1 MSYTK
6 LLKRAEREYKRKK
19 KEEQVKRDLQEE
31 KEHNRKISI
40 FLAEIRELKK
50 MQEQEQLD
58 KKTYITES
66 KNFLQDMAKNYNYRL
81 YMVAWD
87 MINNNI
93 DYIQSN
99 IKKGKITKEEVEEI
113 YQLAKE
119 EVTKLY
125 FNIECLKYF

>member
-50 MQEQEQLD
+50 MQVQEQLD
-58 KKTYITES
+58 KKTYIAES

-99 IKKGKITKEEVEEI
+99 IKKGKITKEEVKEI

-119 EVTKLY
+119 KVTKLY